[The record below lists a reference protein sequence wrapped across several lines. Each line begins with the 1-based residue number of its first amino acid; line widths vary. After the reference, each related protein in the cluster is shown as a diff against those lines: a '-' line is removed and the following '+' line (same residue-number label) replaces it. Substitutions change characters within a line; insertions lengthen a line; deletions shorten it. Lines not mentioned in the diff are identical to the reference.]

1 VTRRTRFLSSI
12 IVCDEILL
20 AVERV
25 AYVQLLRAVTYIVL
39 SSRDET
45 SYRKASPAL
54 EGVLKTL
61 FYLEPKANSKSD

>member
-1 VTRRTRFLSSI
+1 
-12 IVCDEILL
+12 
-20 AVERV
+20 VERV